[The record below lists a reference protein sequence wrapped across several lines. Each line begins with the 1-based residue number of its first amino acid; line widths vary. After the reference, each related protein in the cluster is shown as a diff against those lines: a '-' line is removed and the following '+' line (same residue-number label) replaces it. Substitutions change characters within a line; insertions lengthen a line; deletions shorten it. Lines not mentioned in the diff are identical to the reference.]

1 MTACFCTSRRDS
13 LGPTHAPTAP
23 PPPRLSSPPAAAPLA
38 DCFEIAYYCV
48 RNSQVHPRFKSLPPL
63 HTLMNMGRDNN
74 GNWHR
79 DPIAIGFD
87 EELG

>member
-1 MTACFCTSRRDS
+1 MTARVCTSHRAA
-13 LGPTHAPTAP
+13 LLVPKHTPPTSPC
-23 PPPRLSSPPAAAPLA
+23 SSTPAAAPLM

-63 HTLMNMGRDNN
+63 HTLMNMGRDTD

-79 DPIAIGFD
+79 DPLAIGFD